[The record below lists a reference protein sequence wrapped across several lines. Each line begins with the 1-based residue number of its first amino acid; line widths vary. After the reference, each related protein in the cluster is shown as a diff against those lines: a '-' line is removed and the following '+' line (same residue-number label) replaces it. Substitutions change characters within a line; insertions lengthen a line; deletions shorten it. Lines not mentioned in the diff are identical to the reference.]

1 VGVFCP
7 LFYTISC
14 LVSAFRRL
22 LFYGYLLNFF
32 IVLIRLCLLLGMGT
46 LHNYP

>member
-1 VGVFCP
+1 MGAFFP

-14 LVSAFRRL
+14 LVSAFRSL

-32 IVLIRLCLLLGMGT
+32 IVLIRLCLLFGGG
-46 LHNYP
+46 NFK